1 MLKILILEDNPEE
14 LRRLTD
20 YLVRFSAEEPGF
32 QFTLETYGKGMA
44 FLDNYRR
51 DADIVFLDIRLP
63 DMLGI
68 DVARHIRSIDE
79 NVMIIFVTS
88 LTQYAIDGYS
98 VEAFDY
104 ILKPVQYPS
113 FSSKLRR
120 AMREISYHEP
130 ELWLD
135 LRDKEG
141 GKRIA
146 AGSIT
151 YIESS
156 GHDLFFHTGDGVIRQ
171 WGTLLKYEELLSGL
185 HFVRCHTSFLV
196 NLKYVQA
203 VRKEEIAVNGE
214 VIPVSRPK
222 RKDFLAAF
230 AQYKGGSL

>member
-1 MLKILILEDNPEE
+1 MLKIMILEDNPAE

-20 YLVRFSAEEPGF
+20 CLSRFSSDEPGF
-32 QFTLETYGKGMA
+32 QFTLETYDRGIA
-44 FLDNYRR
+44 FTDAYRR

-63 DMLGI
+63 DMLGM

-88 LTQYAIDGYS
+88 LTQYAIEGYS
-98 VEAFDY
+98 VDAFDY

-120 AMREISYHEP
+120 AMREISYREP
-130 ELWLD
+130 ELFLD

-141 GKRIA
+141 GRRIS
-146 AGSIT
+146 AGSVI

-156 GHDLFFHTGDGVIRQ
+156 GHDLDFHTGEGVIRQ
-171 WGTLLKYEELLSGL
+171 WGTLAKFEELLSPA

-203 VRKEEIAVNGE
+203 VRKDEIVAGGD
-214 VIPVSRPK
+214 VIPISRPK
-222 RKDFLAAF
+222 RREFLAAL
-230 AQYKGGSL
+230 ARYKGGSL

>member
-1 MLKILILEDNPEE
+1 MILEDNPEE

-20 YLVRFSAEEPGF
+20 FLARFSAEEPGF
-32 QFTLETYGKGMA
+32 QFTLETYNKGIA

-51 DADIVFLDIRLP
+51 DADIAFLDIRLP
-63 DMLGI
+63 DMLGM

-88 LTQYAIDGYS
+88 LTQYAIEGYS
-98 VEAFDY
+98 VDAFDY

-120 AMREISYHEP
+120 AMRELSYREP

-141 GKRIA
+141 GKRIS
-146 AGSIT
+146 AGSVT

-156 GHDLFFHTGDGVIRQ
+156 GHDLDFHTGEGVIRQ
-171 WGTLLKYEELLSGL
+171 WGTLSKYEDMLSSA

-203 VRKEEIAVNGE
+203 VRKEEIVVNGV

-222 RKDFLAAF
+222 RKEFLAAL
-230 AQYKGGSL
+230 ARYKGGSL